1 MKYTRLTKEQFEEL
15 HREFAEFLAVQGID
29 KPKWEQ
35 LKTEEPETAE
45 QCLDFFSDLI
55 WEGALSNSE
64 FLEHFSKSHI
74 FLFHFTENKAQSVV
88 IYCTNPNIDFLTQ
101 EGLVWLS
108 ENISSNEI
116 DIKQGEKSFE
126 DKNSAIF
133 GLIQQG
139 ALISNGNLYKQVKIA
154 LGI

>member
-29 KPKWEQ
+29 KIKWEE
-35 LKTEEPETAE
+35 LKTEEPEIVE
-45 QCLDFFSDLI
+45 QHLDIFSDII
-55 WEGALSNSE
+55 WESALDKSE
-64 FLEHFSKSHI
+64 FLEHYSKNHI
-74 FLFHFTENKAQSVV
+74 FLFRFTENQAESVV
-88 IYCTNPNIDFLTQ
+88 IYCTNPNIDLLTQ

-108 ENISSNEI
+108 KNISSDQIE
-116 DIKQGEKSFE
+116 IKQGHKSFE

-133 GLIQQG
+133 TLIRQG
-139 ALISNGNLYKQVKIA
+139 ALITNGNLYKQIKIA